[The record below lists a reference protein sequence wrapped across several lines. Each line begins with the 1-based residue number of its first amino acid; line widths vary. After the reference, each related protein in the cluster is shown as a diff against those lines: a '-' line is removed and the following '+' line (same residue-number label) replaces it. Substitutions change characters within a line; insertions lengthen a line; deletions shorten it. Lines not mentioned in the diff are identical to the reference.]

1 LAPEILS
8 PGPIFWG
15 SDWFASKRAEQ
26 AGLADDAI
34 LFDLLA
40 QWVPDEA
47 MRNRILVD
55 NPAKLYGFA

>member
-15 SDWFASKRAEQ
+15 SEWPHPSEQSKPA
-26 AGLADDAI
+26 LPDDAI

-55 NPAKLYGFA
+55 NPAKLYAFA